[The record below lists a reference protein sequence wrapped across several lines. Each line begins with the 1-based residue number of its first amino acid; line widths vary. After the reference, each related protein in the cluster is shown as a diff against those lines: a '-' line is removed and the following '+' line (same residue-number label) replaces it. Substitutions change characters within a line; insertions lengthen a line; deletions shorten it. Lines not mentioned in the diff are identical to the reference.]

1 MKKNEKEKNL
11 NSSSVK
17 KSNDTYKKNSDRN
30 KSNNQ
35 KKKNDTLK
43 NSVSD
48 EIVSDNLSKDFVDNK
63 NKKNKYFKKNKMD
76 KQKNDI
82 NDKKTK
88 NTNDTRN
95 GKDKSKRKSFFDR
108 FKKDKGLKKSSKSAA
123 VKRYQQR
130 KAKKNKQ
137 KRYVNGKFSLDI
149 FDLLIIVVGVAIV
162 SCVFTGFILNY
173 QYQKNYS
180 YVDSSV
186 VSDVKV
192 KEFLETYSE
201 IVDNFYEEVD
211 KDAMIEVAL
220 EGMLNFL
227 EDNYSIYLDKNETDS
242 LSESLDGAYE
252 GIGIVAMGNMV
263 YQVYENSPA
272 EKVGIKANDEIININ
287 GTEITMEN
295 YEQIADLLY
304 KDKENEVKV
313 KRDDEELTFKIKVSE
328 VEIPSVSSD
337 IIVSEDKS
345 KDIGYILL
353 NSFSAHSFEDF
364 QDALMELEDKQ
375 IDSLIID
382 LRGNTGGYL
391 NAATDIASLF
401 LKKGDVIYSL
411 ENKNNITTHKDET
424 KESRKYNIVVLV
436 NGNTASASEILAAA
450 LKDSYGATIVG
461 KTTFGKGK
469 VQTMK
474 YYEDTMIKYTSAKWL
489 RPNGECVDEVG
500 IVPDYDVDLQ
510 YGENVIYDLQLDKA
524 IELLS

>member
-1 MKKNEKEKNL
+1 MKRKEKEDNFK
-11 NSSSVK
+11 SSSVN
-17 KSNDTYKKNSDRN
+17 KSNDANKNKVDKN
-30 KSNNQ
+30 KSNVKRKKNNILKNNASDKIVADNLDKYVVND
-35 KKKNDTLK
+35 KKKKTKISKD
-43 NSVSD
+43 
-48 EIVSDNLSKDFVDNK
+48 DNLSKTNVAFND
-63 NKKNKYFKKNKMD
+63 KKNK
-76 KQKNDI
+76 ND
-82 NDKKTK
+82 NVTK
-88 NTNDTRN
+88 NSK
-95 GKDKSKRKSFFDR
+95 GKGKSFFDR
-108 FKKDKGLKKSSKSAA
+108 IKSDKGLKKSSKSAA
-123 VKRYQQR
+123 VKKYQR
-130 KAKKNKQ
+130 KKAKKNKQ

-149 FDLLIIVVGVAIV
+149 FDLLIIVVVVAIV

-173 QYQKNYS
+173 QYSKNYS
-180 YVDSSV
+180 YVDSDV

-201 IVDNFYEEVD
+201 IVNNFYEEVD
-211 KDAMIEVAL
+211 KDAMIEAAL
-220 EGMLNFL
+220 EGMIDFL
-227 EDNYSIYLDKNETDS
+227 EDNYSIYLDKKETDS

-252 GIGIVAMGNMV
+252 GIGIVAMGNIV
-263 YQVYENSPA
+263 YQVYKDSPA
-272 EKVGIKANDEIININ
+272 EKVGIKANDEIIDIN

-295 YEQIADLLY
+295 YEKIAELLH
-304 KDKENEVKV
+304 KDKENVVKV
-313 KRDDEELTFKIKVSE
+313 KRDEEELTFNINVSE

-364 QDALMELEDKQ
+364 QEALMELEDKQ
-375 IDSLIID
+375 IDSLIVD

-391 NAATDIASLF
+391 NAATEIASLF

-411 ENKNNITTHKDET
+411 ENKNKITTYKDET
-424 KESRKYNIVVLV
+424 KDSRKYSIVVLV

-461 KTTFGKGK
+461 KTSFGKGK

-489 RPNGECVDEVG
+489 RPNGDCVDGVG
-500 IVPDYDVDLQ
+500 IVPDYDIDLQ
-510 YGENVIYDLQLDKA
+510 YGDNVVYDLQLDKA

>member
-1 MKKNEKEKNL
+1 MKKNEKEENL

-17 KSNDTYKKNSDRN
+17 KSNDTYKKKSDRN
-30 KSNNQ
+30 KSNV
-35 KKKNDTLK
+35 KKNDIVK
-43 NSVSD
+43 NSASN
-48 EIVSDNLSKDFVDNK
+48 EIINDNLGKDVVYNK
-63 NKKNKYFKKNKMD
+63 NKKNESFKKNKID
-76 KQKNDI
+76 KQKNVTS
-82 NDKKTK
+82 DKKSKNINETK
-88 NTNDTRN
+88 NS
-95 GKDKSKRKSFFDR
+95 KDKSERKTFFDM

-123 VKRYQQR
+123 VKKYQQK

-137 KRYVNGKFSLDI
+137 KRYINGKFSLDI
-149 FDLLIIVVGVAIV
+149 LDLLIIVVGVAIV

-173 QYQKNYS
+173 QYQKNYN

-186 VSDVKV
+186 VSDAKV

-211 KDAMIEVAL
+211 KDAMIEAAL

-263 YQVYENSPA
+263 YQVYKDSPA

-295 YEQIADLLY
+295 YEKIADLLY

-313 KRDDEELTFKIKVSE
+313 KRDDEELTFKIRVSE

-337 IIVSEDKS
+337 VIVSEDKS

-364 QDALMELEDKQ
+364 QEALMELEDKQ

-411 ENKNNITTHKDET
+411 ENKNKITTHKDET
-424 KESRKYNIVVLV
+424 KASRKYNIVVLV
-436 NGNTASASEILAAA
+436 NGNTASASEILAAS

-510 YGENVIYDLQLDKA
+510 YGGNVIYDLQLDKA